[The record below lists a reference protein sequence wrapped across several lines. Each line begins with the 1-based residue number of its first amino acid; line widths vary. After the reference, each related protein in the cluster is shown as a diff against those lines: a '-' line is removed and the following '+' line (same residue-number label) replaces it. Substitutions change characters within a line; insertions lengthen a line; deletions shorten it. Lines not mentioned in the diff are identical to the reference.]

1 MLSLCLAAHAFNA
14 PTVHVAQPVVRS
26 TPVQMMADMPS
37 RRAALLSGASLLA
50 VPFAVQA
57 KPEDYVGGCAFAPRL
72 FFRCGCSTLFF
83 MRRALP
89 PHSHFALVPF
99 ARRHGQNVREDVLG
113 GEG

>member
-1 MLSLCLAAHAFNA
+1 MRVARERDLRYVPIPAAS
-14 PTVHVAQPVVRS
+14 PPP
-26 TPVQMMADMPS
+26 PVQMMAEMPS

-57 KPEDYVGGCAFAPRL
+57 KPEDYVGGCALPHAFFFDAVAALFFLMARAPR
-72 FFRCGCSTLFF
+72 GS
-83 MRRALP
+83 P
-89 PHSHFALVPF
+89 PHSHFAPVPS